1 MDKIDIRDLIL
12 RTLKENEAG
21 LVDQS
26 NYVKAVKSD
35 YYLQVA
41 ESVVENLP
49 IYVVM
54 QQRELLIALL
64 KWLGD
69 GHNLDKNAE
78 KIADEFLEENSN

>member
-12 RTLKENEAG
+12 RELKKEEMQ
-21 LVDQS
+21 VD
-26 NYVKAVKSD
+26 NYNDAVFTHDYLKVANSIVKK
-35 YYLQVA
+35 
-41 ESVVENLP
+41 LP

-69 GHNLDKNAE
+69 GYNLDKNAE
-78 KIADEFLEENSN
+78 KIADKFLEENTYCVS

>member
-12 RTLKENEAG
+12 RELKKEEIQ
-21 LVDQS
+21 VD
-26 NYVKAVKSD
+26 NYNDAVFTHDYLKVANSIVKK
-35 YYLQVA
+35 
-41 ESVVENLP
+41 LP

-69 GHNLDKNAE
+69 GYNLDKNAE
-78 KIADEFLEENSN
+78 KIADKFLEENTYCVS

>member
-12 RTLKENEAG
+12 RELKKEEMQ
-21 LVDQS
+21 VD
-26 NYVKAVKSD
+26 NYNDAVFTHDYLKVANSIVKK
-35 YYLQVA
+35 
-41 ESVVENLP
+41 LP

-69 GHNLDKNAE
+69 GYNLDKNAE
-78 KIADEFLEENSN
+78 KIADKFLEENSN

>member
-12 RTLKENEAG
+12 RELKKEEIQ
-21 LVDQS
+21 VD
-26 NYVKAVKSD
+26 NYNDAVFTHDYLKVANSIVKK
-35 YYLQVA
+35 
-41 ESVVENLP
+41 LP

-69 GHNLDKNAE
+69 GYNLDKNAE
-78 KIADEFLEENSN
+78 KIADKFLEENSN